1 MSRIGIV
8 PVIAARRSTTSRFVH
23 LVTAAKPVETVTD
36 NCAPGSRRSRAASV
50 SCLLAVLAISGLLFF
65 PVATLAQSDVGTI
78 VGFAKDQ
85 SGAVVPNTTVTIR
98 NEGTGE
104 LHTVTSDE
112 QGHYVAPSLPP
123 AYYSMTTEAKG
134 FEKFTSSHNKLDSNS
149 TIEIDASLSVGAE
162 TQTVEVTGTASVL
175 QTQSGAVQSEVTG
188 QQIQNQE
195 LNGRNPLYMAQL
207 LPGTRSGATMG
218 DFNFAVGGG
227 QPFQINGARQQDTM
241 VTFDSAPAV
250 RTRGNGAIIG
260 VASVDATQELQ
271 VLTANYAP
279 EYGSAAGGQIRVV
292 TKSGTAEFHG
302 SLYEYLRNSAMNANS
317 WTRNLTASTRF
328 PAPFVYNNFGFA
340 VGGPVWIPGLA
351 FTEPLRRKFFWFVN
365 EDWIRYRFTD
375 TQQQIVP
382 TALMRQGNFSE
393 LLSPSNPWYK
403 PSLGVI
409 YDPATCPTQGA
420 SSCVPYPNN
429 TIPASKLSPNGMAIL
444 NTYPTPTTPGISSNA
459 NNWIAQARH
468 PINQR
473 KEVINV
479 DYVPSEKHHI
489 EFRRSDATYFEYQP
503 FDQGSGLTGKYFN
516 RPNQTNALG
525 WTWTVNQSM
534 INEARASISIDDVYI
549 PVNTALS
556 GFNRQSLGIDFPF
569 IFPGGKAAPNKIPT
583 VNVPTFYSLAGGP
596 YPSHSSGLIYTATDS
611 LTKVWRNHTIKAGF
625 FYEYSGENDNDQ
637 INVATVPGGAS
648 NQNGTF
654 TFTDPR
660 SGYGATSG
668 VGLANLALGLADTYI
683 EIGPKSYTPWR
694 GTMYEEFLQDAW
706 QLTPRLHLD
715 YGFRITST
723 VPYHTL
729 WGNSDYFDP
738 ASYSPGQA
746 PQINPTTGNVTLGTG
761 NPYNGMVNPGISKFP
776 SSALQGN
783 RVPAAAPD
791 STACAGQP
799 CTGLFAPQFSKGY
812 VATTHQFQPR
822 LGIAYQLDPRTVVR
836 AAGGEF
842 VTRMGL
848 LDNIFPGGNSPFQP
862 YVSVSNVSVDN
873 PGASL
878 NANINAPLNVTTLAK
893 NLAPPTRWN
902 WNLTIERE
910 LPLNSVLSIGYVGA
924 RGLRNFRVFDI
935 NQPTVG
941 ALLANPG
948 KNVNYLRPYKGFA
961 AIQQEQSNGSSV
973 YSSLQV
979 SWNRRFTAGSL
990 VGVSYTFSKSL
1001 DNSSNYRDIMPDTYY
1016 TNNLW
1021 GPSEYDTKHIL
1032 SVNYLY
1038 DLPFF
1043 KSQSTLT
1050 GRLLGGW
1057 ELSGSAQFQT
1067 GQPCGV
1073 GTNNDNAFVGEV
1085 GSFNCGTGTTEG
1097 QFYVKNGTPAVLKKF
1112 NPNGTGSAKYI
1123 STTNGDGSQIFT
1135 KPAAGT
1141 FNLQSGI
1148 RDEIYGPGFQN
1159 WNLNMRKQFPV
1170 YRETMFEFRAEAYN
1184 FINHPNWAQIG
1195 QTGGLNLTPT
1205 SSQFGEVIQKST
1217 TNPRTLQV
1225 GLRYVF

>member
-1 MSRIGIV
+1 MSRIGIF
-8 PVIAARRSTTSRFVH
+8 PVIAARRSTMSRLVH
-23 LVTAAKPVETVTD
+23 LVPAANPVETVTD
-36 NCAPGSRRSRAASV
+36 NRAPESRTSKITGV
-50 SCLLAVLAISGLLFF
+50 SCLLAVLAISNLLFF
-65 PVATLAQSDVGTI
+65 SVASFAQSDVGTI
-78 VGFAKDQ
+78 VGFVRDQ
-85 SGAVVPNTTVTIR
+85 SGAVVPNATVTIT
-98 NEGTGE
+98 NEATGE
-104 LHTVTSDE
+104 VHTAKSDE
-112 QGHYVAPSLPP
+112 QGHFVAPSLPP
-123 AYYSMTTEAKG
+123 AFYSMSTEAKG
-134 FEKFTSSHNKLDSNS
+134 FEKYTSSHNKLDSNS
-149 TIEIDASLSVGAE
+149 TIEIDAALSVGAE

-227 QPFQINGARQQDTM
+227 QPFQVNGARTQDTL

-250 RTRGNGAIIG
+250 RTRANGAIIG

-292 TKSGTAEFHG
+292 TKSGGAQFHG
-302 SLYEYLRNSAMNANS
+302 GLYEYLRNSAMNANT
-317 WTRNLTASTRF
+317 WTRNLTPSTRF
-328 PAPFVYNNFGFA
+328 AAPFVYNNFGFA

-351 FTEPLRRKFFWFVN
+351 FTEPLRKRFFWFVN

-382 TALMRQGNFSE
+382 TALMREGNFSE
-393 LLSPSNPWYK
+393 LLGTNPWYK
-403 PSLGVI
+403 PTTI
-409 YDPATCPTQGA
+409 YDPRTCPKAGA
-420 SSCVPYPNN
+420 ASCVAYPNN
-429 TIPASKLSPNGMAIL
+429 VIPQSQLSPNGLAIL
-444 NTYPTPTTPGISSNA
+444 NTYPTPTTPGVTTNA

-479 DYVPSEKHHI
+479 DYLISDKHHI

-516 RPNQTNALG
+516 RPNQTNVLG
-525 WTWTVNQSM
+525 WTWTVNQSV
-534 INEARASISIDDVYI
+534 INEARATISIDDVYI
-549 PVNTALS
+549 PVNTALA
-556 GFNRQSLGIDFPF
+556 GFNRQTLGIDFPY
-569 IFPGGKAAPNKIPT
+569 IFPNGKAAPNKIPT
-583 VNVPTFYSLAGGP
+583 VNVPEFYSLAGGP
-596 YPSHSSGLIYTATDS
+596 YPSHSSGLIYTASDS
-611 LTKVWRNHTIKAGF
+611 LTKVWRNHTIKGGF
-625 FYEYSGENDNDQ
+625 FFEYSGENDNDQ
-637 INVATVPGGAS
+637 INVSTVPGGAS

-654 TFTDPR
+654 TFTDT
-660 SGYGATSG
+660 GIGATSG
-668 VGLANLALGLADTYI
+668 VGLANLALGVADNYT
-683 EIGPKSYTPWR
+683 EIGQKSYTPWR
-694 GTMYEEFLQDAW
+694 GQMYEEFIQDAW
-706 QLTPRLHLD
+706 QVNAKLHLD

-723 VPYHTL
+723 VPYYSL
-729 WGNSDYFDP
+729 WGNSDFFDP
-738 ASYSPGQA
+738 ASYNPAAA

-783 RVPAAAPD
+783 RVPAANPANN
-791 STACAGQP
+791 ACAGQP
-799 CTGLFAPQFSKGY
+799 CTGLFAPQLPKHY
-812 VATTHQFQPR
+812 VSTTDQFQPR
-822 LGIAYQLDPRTVVR
+822 LGIAYQVDPRTVVR

-862 YVSVSNVSVDN
+862 FVTVTNVSVDN
-873 PGASL
+873 PGAAL
-878 NANINAPLNVTTLAK
+878 NANINAPLTVTTLGK
-893 NLAPPTRWN
+893 NLTPPTRWN
-902 WNLTIERE
+902 WNFTVERE
-910 LPLNSVLSIGYVGA
+910 LPLNSVMSIAYVGA

-935 NQPTVG
+935 NQPTAG
-941 ALLANPG
+941 ALQANPG
-948 KNVNYLRPYKGFA
+948 KSVNYLRPYKGYA

-990 VGVSYTFSKSL
+990 FGISYTFSKSL

-1021 GPSEYDTKHIL
+1021 GPSEYDTKNIVL
-1032 SVNYLY
+1032 INYVY

-1043 KSQSTLT
+1043 RNQATLT
-1050 GRLLGGW
+1050 GKLLGGW
-1057 ELSGSAQFQT
+1057 EFSGSSQFQT

-1073 GTNNDNAFVGEV
+1073 GANNDYAGVGEF
-1085 GSFNCGTGTTEG
+1085 GSFGCGTNTSEG
-1097 QFYVKNGTPAVLKKF
+1097 QFWVRNGTPAVLKHF

-1123 STTNGDGSQIFT
+1123 STTNGDGSSIFT
-1135 KPAAGT
+1135 APKAGT

-1148 RDEIYGPGFQN
+1148 RNEIYGPGFQN
-1159 WNLNMRKQFPV
+1159 WNLSMRKEFPV
-1170 YRETMFEFRAEAYN
+1170 YRETAFEFRAEAYN

-1195 QTGGLNLTPT
+1195 QAGGLNLTPT
-1205 SSQFGEVIQKST
+1205 SSQFGEVTQKST

-1225 GLRYVF
+1225 ALRYHF

>member
-1 MSRIGIV
+1 MPANGIL
-8 PVIAARRSTTSRFVH
+8 PVTDASPLANR
-23 LVTAAKPVETVTD
+23 VETVTGKVSLPIKRL
-36 NCAPGSRRSRAASV
+36 CAALILSISFFFSAA
-50 SCLLAVLAISGLLFF
+50 AF
-65 PVATLAQSDVGTI
+65 AQSDVGTI
-78 VGFAKDQ
+78 VGFVKDQ
-85 SGAVVPNTTVTIR
+85 SGAVVPHATVTIR

-104 LHTVTSDE
+104 VHNVSSDE
-112 QGHYVAPSLPP
+112 QGHYTAPSLPP
-123 AYYSMTTEAKG
+123 AYYSMTADAKG
-134 FEKFTSSHNKLDSNS
+134 FENFTSTHNKLDSNS
-149 TIEIDASLSVGAE
+149 TIDIEASLSVGAA
-162 TQTVEVTGTASVL
+162 TQTIEVTATASVL
-175 QTQSGAVQSEVTG
+175 QTQSGAVMSEVTG
-188 QQIQNQE
+188 KQIQNQE

-227 QPFQINGARQQDTM
+227 QPFQVNGARTQDTL

-250 RTRGNGAIIG
+250 RTRANGAIIG

-292 TKSGTAEFHG
+292 TKSGTADFHG
-302 SLYEYLRNSAMNANS
+302 SLYEYLRNSAMNANT
-317 WTRNLTASTRF
+317 WTRNLTPSTRF
-328 PAPFVYNNFGFA
+328 AAPFVYNNFGLS
-340 VGGPVWIPGLA
+340 VGGPVWIPKLA
-351 FTEPLRRKFFWFVN
+351 FTDALRRRLFWFVN

-403 PSLGVI
+403 PAQGVI
-409 YDPATCPTQGA
+409 YNPATCPTLGA
-420 SSCVPYPNN
+420 ATCVPYPNN
-429 TIPASKLSPNGMAIL
+429 TIPAAQLSPNGVAIL
-444 NTYPTPTTPGISSNA
+444 NAYPVPTIPGISSNA

-479 DYVPSEKHHI
+479 DYLPSENHRI
-489 EFRRSDATYFEYQP
+489 AFRRSDATYFEYQP

-516 RPNQTNALG
+516 RPNQTNGLS
-525 WTWTVNQSM
+525 WTWTVSQSV
-534 INEARASISIDDVYI
+534 INEARATISIDDVYI
-549 PVNTALS
+549 PVNTALP
-556 GFNRQSLGIDFPF
+556 GFNRQTLGIDFPY
-569 IFPGGKAAPNKIPT
+569 IFPNGKAAPNKIPT
-583 VNVPTFYSLAGGP
+583 VSVPTFYSLAGGP
-596 YPSHSSGLIYTATDS
+596 YPSHSSGLIYTVSDS
-611 LTKVWRNHTIKAGF
+611 LTKVWANHTFKAGF
-625 FYEYSGENDNDQ
+625 FFEYSGENDNDQ
-637 INVATVPGGAS
+637 INVSTVPGGAS

-654 TFTDPR
+654 FFTDPR
-660 SGYGATSG
+660 SGLGATSG
-668 VGLANLALGLADTYI
+668 VGVANLALGLADSYI
-683 EIGPKSYTPWR
+683 EIGQKSYTAWR
-694 GTMYEEFLQDAW
+694 GQMYEEFLQDAW
-706 QLTPRLHLD
+706 QVNPKLHLD

-723 VPYHTL
+723 VPYYPL

-738 ASYSPGQA
+738 ASYNPGQA
-746 PQINPTTGNVTLGTG
+746 PQVNPTTGNVTLGTG
-761 NPYNGMVNPGISKFP
+761 NPYNGMVIPGIHQFP
-776 SSALQGN
+776 SSATQGN
-783 RVPAAAPD
+783 RVPAANPANN
-791 STACAGQP
+791 ACAGQP
-799 CTGLFAPQFSKGY
+799 CSGLFAPQLSKSY
-812 VATTHQFQPR
+812 VKTTNQFQPR
-822 LGIAYQLDPRTVVR
+822 IGLAYQLNPRTVVR

-862 YVSVSNVSVDN
+862 FVGVSNVSVDN

-878 NANINAPLNVTTLAK
+878 TPNINAALNVTTLAK
-893 NLAPPTRWN
+893 NLSPPTRWD
-902 WNLTIERE
+902 WNLTLERE
-910 LPLNSVLSIGYVGA
+910 LPLNSVLSIAYVGG

-948 KNVNYLRPYKGFA
+948 KNVNYLRPYKGYA
-961 AIQQEQSNGSSV
+961 AIQQEQSNGSSK
-973 YSSLQV
+973 YNSLQV

-990 VGVSYTFSKSL
+990 LGVSYTWSKSL

-1032 SVNYLY
+1032 VVNYLY

-1043 KSQSTLT
+1043 KSQATLT
-1050 GRLLGGW
+1050 GKLLGGW
-1057 ELSGSAQFQT
+1057 ELSGSSQFQT

-1085 GSFNCGTGTTEG
+1085 GSFGCGTNTSEG
-1097 QFYVKNGTPAVLKKF
+1097 QFYVRKGTPAVLKQF
-1112 NPNGTGSAKYI
+1112 SPNGTGSGKYI
-1123 STTNGDGSQIFT
+1123 STTNGDGSAIFT

-1148 RDEIYGPGFQN
+1148 RNEIYGPGFQN
-1159 WNLNMRKQFPV
+1159 WDLNMRKLFPV
-1170 YRETMFEFRAEAYN
+1170 YRETAFEFRAEAYN
-1184 FINHPNWAQIG
+1184 FINHSNWAQIG
-1195 QTGGLNLTPT
+1195 QAGGLQLNPT
-1205 SSQFGEVIQKST
+1205 SSQFGEVTQKST

-1225 GLRYVF
+1225 SLRYSF

>member
-1 MSRIGIV
+1 MSSNAIY
-8 PVIAARRSTTSRFVH
+8 PVISTRSTGSEFFSLVKATKSSETATGFFRQPRLFV
-23 LVTAAKPVETVTD
+23 A
-36 NCAPGSRRSRAASV
+36 
-50 SCLLAVLAISGLLFF
+50 LAIAICLVFS
-65 PVATLAQSDVGTI
+65 VAAFAQSDVGTI
-78 VGFAKDQ
+78 VGFVKDQ
-85 SGAVVPNTTVTIR
+85 SGAVVPKATVTIR
-98 NEGTGE
+98 NEATGE

-112 QGHYVAPSLPP
+112 QGHYAAPSLTP
-123 AYYSMTTEAKG
+123 AYYSMSADGAG
-134 FEKFTSSHNKLDSNS
+134 FQKFTSSHNKLDSNS
-149 TIEIDASLSVGAE
+149 TIEIDAALTVGAA

-207 LPGTRSGATMG
+207 LPGTRSGSTMG

-227 QPFQINGARQQDTM
+227 QPFQVNGARTQDTL
-241 VTFDSAPAV
+241 VTFDGAPAV

-292 TKSGTAEFHG
+292 TKSGGAQFHG
-302 SLYEYLRNSAMNANS
+302 ALYEYLRNSAMNANT
-317 WTRNLTASTRF
+317 WTRNLTPSTRF
-328 PAPFVYNNFGFA
+328 AAPFVYNNFGFA
-340 VGGPVWIPGLA
+340 LSGPVWIPGLA

-382 TALMRQGNFSE
+382 TALMREGNFSE
-393 LLSPSNPWYK
+393 LLGTNPWYK
-403 PSLGVI
+403 PTTL
-409 YDPATCPTQGA
+409 YDPKTCPSVGA
-420 SSCVPYPNN
+420 KSCVAYPGNV
-429 TIPASKLSPNGMAIL
+429 IPQSQLSPNGLAIL
-444 NTYPTPTTPGISSNA
+444 NTYPTPTIPGVTTNA

-479 DYVPSEKHHI
+479 DYLINDQHHI

-516 RPNQTNALG
+516 RPNQTNVVG
-525 WTWTVNQSM
+525 WTWTVNQSL
-534 INEARASISIDDVYI
+534 INEARATISIDDVYI
-549 PVNTALS
+549 PVNTALP

-583 VNVPTFYSLAGGP
+583 VNVPEFYSLAGGP
-596 YPSHSSGLIYTATDS
+596 YPSHSSGLIYTASDS
-611 LTKVWRNHTIKAGF
+611 LTKVWRNHTIKGGF
-625 FYEYSGENDNDQ
+625 FFEYSGENDNDQ

-660 SGYGATSG
+660 TGYGATSG

-694 GTMYEEFLQDAW
+694 GQMYEEFIQDAW
-706 QLTPRLHLD
+706 QVTPKLHLD

-723 VPYHTL
+723 IPQYPL

-738 ASYSPGQA
+738 ASYSPGAA
-746 PQINPTTGNVTLGTG
+746 PQVDPATGNVILGTG
-761 NPYNGMVNPGISKFP
+761 NPYNGMVIPGISKFP

-783 RVPAAAPD
+783 RVPAAAPN

-799 CTGLFAPQFSKGY
+799 CTGLFAPQFSKSY
-812 VATTHQFQPR
+812 VQTTHQFQPR
-822 LGIAYQLDPRTVVR
+822 LGIAYQLDPKTVVR

-848 LDNIFPGGNSPFQP
+848 LDNVFPGGNSPFQP

-878 NANINAPLNVTTLAK
+878 SATVNAALNVTTLAK
-893 NLAPPTRWN
+893 NLSPPTRWN

-910 LPLNSVLSIGYVGA
+910 LPLNSVMSIAYVGA

-935 NQPTVG
+935 NQPTAG
-941 ALLANPG
+941 ALQANPG
-948 KNVNYLRPYKGFA
+948 KNVNYLRPYKGYA

-979 SWNRRFTAGSL
+979 SWNRRFTAGSM
-990 VGVSYTFSKSL
+990 VGVSYTWSKSL

-1016 TNNLW
+1016 TQNLW

-1032 SVNYLY
+1032 LINYQY

-1043 KSQSTLT
+1043 KSQATLT

-1057 ELSGSAQFQT
+1057 QLSGNTQFQT

-1073 GTNNDNAFVGEV
+1073 GANNDYAGVGEV
-1085 GSFNCGTGTTEG
+1085 GGFNCGTNTSEG
-1097 QFYVKNGTPAVLKKF
+1097 QFWVRHGTPAVLKHF
-1112 NPNGTGSAKYI
+1112 APNGVGSAKYI
-1123 STTNGDGSQIFT
+1123 STTNGDGSPIFT
-1135 KPAAGT
+1135 QPAAGT
-1141 FNLQSGI
+1141 FNLQPGI

-1159 WNLNMRKQFPV
+1159 WNLNMSKQFPV
-1170 YRETMFEFRAEAYN
+1170 YRETALEFRAEAYN
-1184 FINHPNWAQIG
+1184 FINHSNWAQIG
-1195 QTGGLNLTPT
+1195 QAGGLNLTAT
-1205 SSQFGEVIQKST
+1205 SSQFGEVTQKST

-1225 GLRYVF
+1225 GLRYHF

>member
-1 MSRIGIV
+1 MSRIGIF
-8 PVIAARRSTTSRFVH
+8 PAIAARRSTISRF
-23 LVTAAKPVETVTD
+23 ANPVETVTD
-36 NCAPGSRRSRAASV
+36 NRAPRSRGSRAASV
-50 SCLLAVLAISGLLFF
+50 SCLLAVLAISSVLFF
-65 PVATLAQSDVGTI
+65 SVAALAQSDVGTI

-85 SGAVVPNTTVTIR
+85 SGAVVPNATVTIR

-123 AYYSMTTEAKG
+123 AYYSVTAEAKG

-149 TIEIDASLSVGAE
+149 TIEIDANLSVGAE

-175 QTQSGAVQSEVTG
+175 QTQSGAVQSEITG

-195 LNGRNPLYMAQL
+195 LNGRNPLYQAQF
-207 LPGTRSGATMG
+207 LPGARSGATTG

-227 QPFQINGARQQDTM
+227 QPFQVNGARTQDTL

-250 RTRGNGAIIG
+250 RTRANGAIIG

-271 VLTANYAP
+271 VLTANYSP

-292 TKSGTAEFHG
+292 TKSGTDQFHG
-302 SLYEYLRNSAMNANS
+302 SLYEYLRNSAMNANT
-317 WTRNLTASTRF
+317 WTRNLVPSTRF

-351 FTEPLRRKFFWFVN
+351 FTEPLRKRFFWFVN

-393 LLSPSNPWYK
+393 LLSPANPWYT
-403 PSLGVI
+403 PANGVI
-409 YDPATCPTQGA
+409 YDPATCPTKGGK
-420 SSCVPYPNN
+420 SCVPYPNN
-429 TIPASKLSPNGMAIL
+429 TIPASKLSPNGIAIL
-444 NTYPTPTTPGISSNA
+444 NTYPTPTSPGISSNA

-479 DYVPSEKHHI
+479 DYLISEKHHI

-525 WTWTVNQSM
+525 WTWTVNQTV
-534 INEARASISIDDVYI
+534 INEARATISIDDVYI
-549 PVNTALS
+549 PVNTALA
-556 GFNRQSLGIDFPF
+556 GFNRQTLGINFPF
-569 IFPGGKAAPNKIPT
+569 IFPAGKAAPNKIPT

-596 YPSHSSGLIYTATDS
+596 YPSHSSGLIYTASDS
-611 LTKVWRNHTIKAGF
+611 LTKVWRNHTIKGGF
-625 FYEYSGENDNDQ
+625 FFEYSGENDNDQ

-660 SGYGATSG
+660 SGLGATSG
-668 VGLANLALGLADTYI
+668 VGLANLALGLADSYT
-683 EIGPKSYTPWR
+683 EIGQKSYTPWR
-694 GTMYEEFLQDAW
+694 GQMYEEFIQDAW
-706 QLTPRLHLD
+706 QVNGKLHLD
-715 YGFRITST
+715 YGFRITSS
-723 VPYHTL
+723 VPYYSL
-729 WGNSDYFDP
+729 WGNSDFFDP
-738 ASYSPGQA
+738 ASYNPAAA

-761 NPYNGMVNPGISKFP
+761 NPYNGMVNPGINKFP

-783 RVPAAAPD
+783 RVPAANPANN
-791 STACAGQP
+791 ACAGQP
-799 CTGLFAPQFSKGY
+799 CTGLFSPQLPKHY
-812 VATTHQFQPR
+812 VSTTHQFQPR
-822 LGIAYQLDPRTVVR
+822 LGIAYQVDPKTVVR

-862 YVSVSNVSVDN
+862 FVTVTNVSVDN
-873 PGASL
+873 PGAAL
-878 NANINAPLNVTTLAK
+878 TPGINAPLTVTTLAK
-893 NLAPPTRWN
+893 NLTPPTRWN
-902 WNLTIERE
+902 WNFTVERE
-910 LPLNSVLSIGYVGA
+910 LPLSSVLSIGYVGA

-935 NQPTVG
+935 NQPTAG
-941 ALLANPG
+941 ALQANPG
-948 KNVNYLRPYKGFA
+948 KSANYLRPYKGYA

-990 VGVSYTFSKSL
+990 FGVSYTFSKSL

-1032 SVNYLY
+1032 TINYLY

-1043 KSQSTLT
+1043 KGQNNLT

-1057 ELSGSAQFQT
+1057 EFSGSTQFQT

-1073 GTNNDNAFVGEV
+1073 GTANDYAGVGEV
-1085 GSFNCGTGTTEG
+1085 GSFGCGTNTSEG
-1097 QFYVKNGTPAVLKKF
+1097 QFYIRNGTPTVLKHF
-1112 NPNGTGSAKYI
+1112 NPNGTGTAKYI
-1123 STTNGDGSQIFT
+1123 STTNGDGSPIFT
-1135 KPAAGT
+1135 QPPAGT

-1148 RDEIYGPGFQN
+1148 RNEIYGPGFQN

-1170 YRETMFEFRAEAYN
+1170 FRETAFEFRAEAYN

-1195 QTGGLNLTPT
+1195 QAGGLQLNPT
-1205 SSQFGEVIQKST
+1205 STQFGEVTQKST

-1225 GLRYVF
+1225 ALRYIF

>member
-1 MSRIGIV
+1 MSKSGIFPAV
-8 PVIAARRSTTSRFVH
+8 AACRSIVSRLVCWVTSSVAQ
-23 LVTAAKPVETVTD
+23 LVT
-36 NCAPGSRRSRAASV
+36 GSGVSV
-50 SCLLAVLAISGLLFF
+50 ALAISIALFL
-65 PVATLAQSDVGTI
+65 PVAVLAQSDVGTI

-85 SGAVVPNTTVTIR
+85 SGAVVPGATVTIR

-104 LHTVTSDE
+104 VHTVTSDE

-123 AYYSMTTEAKG
+123 AYYSMTVEAKG
-134 FEKFTSSHNKLDSNS
+134 FQKFTSSHNKLDSNS
-149 TIEIDASLSVGAE
+149 TIEIDAALSIGAE

-175 QTQSGAVQSEVTG
+175 QTQSGAVQSEITG

-195 LNGRNPLYMAQL
+195 LNGRNPLYQAQF
-207 LPGTRSGATMG
+207 LPGTRSGATTG

-227 QPFQINGARQQDTM
+227 QPFQVNGARTQDTL

-250 RTRGNGAIIG
+250 RTRANGAIIG

-292 TKSGTAEFHG
+292 TKSGTDQFHG
-302 SLYEYLRNSAMNANS
+302 SLYEYLRNSAMNANT
-317 WTRNLTASTRF
+317 WTRNLNASTRF

-351 FTEPLRRKFFWFVN
+351 FTEPLRKRFFWFVN

-382 TALMRQGNFSE
+382 TALMRQGDFSE
-393 LLSPSNPWYK
+393 LLSPANPWYT
-403 PSLGVI
+403 PARGVI
-409 YDPATCPTQGA
+409 YDPATCPTLGA
-420 SSCVPYPNN
+420 KSCVPYPNN
-429 TIPASKLSPNGMAIL
+429 VIPASKLSPNGLAIL
-444 NTYPTPTTPGISSNA
+444 STYPTPTTPGISSNA

-473 KEVINV
+473 KEVINF
-479 DYVPSEKHHI
+479 DYIVNEKHHL

-525 WTWTVNQSM
+525 WTWTISQSM
-534 INEARASISIDDVYI
+534 INEARATISIDDVYI
-549 PVNTALS
+549 PVNTALP
-556 GFNRQSLGIDFPF
+556 GFNRQTLGIDFPF
-569 IFPGGKAAPNKIPT
+569 IFPSGKAAPNKIPT
-583 VNVPTFYSLAGGP
+583 VSVPEFYGLAGGP
-596 YPSHSSGLIYTATDS
+596 YPSHSSGLIYTASDS
-611 LTKVWRNHTIKAGF
+611 LTKVWRNHTIKGGF
-625 FYEYSGENDNDQ
+625 FFEYSGENDNDQ
-637 INVATVPGGAS
+637 INVNTVPGGAS
-648 NQNGTF
+648 NQNGNF
-654 TFTDPR
+654 IFTDPR
-660 SGYGATSG
+660 SGLGATSG
-668 VGLANLALGLADTYI
+668 VGLANLALGLADSYT
-683 EIGPKSYTPWR
+683 EIGQKSYTPWR
-694 GTMYEEFLQDAW
+694 GQMYEEFIQDAW
-706 QLTPRLHLD
+706 QVNSKLHLD
-715 YGFRITST
+715 YGIRITST
-723 VPYHTL
+723 VPYYSL
-729 WGNSDYFDP
+729 WGNSDFFDP
-738 ASYSPGQA
+738 ASYNPAAA

-783 RVPAAAPD
+783 RVPAANPANN
-791 STACAGQP
+791 ACAGQP
-799 CTGLFAPQFSKGY
+799 CTGLFAPQLPKHY
-812 VATTHQFQPR
+812 VSTTHQVQPR
-822 LGIAYQLDPRTVVR
+822 LGIAYQVDPKTVVR

-862 YVSVSNVSVDN
+862 FVTVSNVSVDN

-878 NANINAPLNVTTLAK
+878 NTNINAPLTVTTLAK
-893 NLAPPTRWN
+893 NLTPPTRWN
-902 WNLTIERE
+902 WNFTIERE
-910 LPLNSVLSIGYVGA
+910 LPLNSVLSIAYVGA

-935 NQPTVG
+935 NQPAAG
-941 ALLANPG
+941 ALQANPG
-948 KNVNYLRPYKGFA
+948 KNVNYLRPYKGYA
-961 AIQQEQSNGSSV
+961 AIQQEQSNGSSK
-973 YSSLQV
+973 YNSMQV

-990 VGVSYTFSKSL
+990 FGVSYTWSKSL

-1032 SVNYLY
+1032 IINYLY

-1043 KSQSTLT
+1043 KGQNNLT

-1057 ELSGSAQFQT
+1057 ELSGSTQFQT

-1073 GTNNDNAFVGEV
+1073 GAANDYAGVGTP
-1085 GSFNCGTGTTEG
+1085 GSFGCGTNTSEG
-1097 QFYVKNGTPAVLKKF
+1097 QFWVRNGTPTVLKHF
-1112 NPNGTGSAKYI
+1112 TPNGVGTAKYI
-1123 STTNGDGSQIFT
+1123 TTTNGDGSPIFT
-1135 KPAAGT
+1135 PPAAGT

-1148 RDEIYGPGFQN
+1148 RNEIYGPGFQN
-1159 WNLNMRKQFPV
+1159 WNLNLRKQFPV
-1170 YRETMFEFRAEAYN
+1170 WRETAFEFRAEAYN

-1195 QTGGLNLTPT
+1195 QAGGLDLRPT
-1205 SSQFGEVIQKST
+1205 STQFGEVTQKST

-1225 GLRYVF
+1225 ALRYIF

>member
-1 MSRIGIV
+1 MSMLQI
-8 PVIAARRSTTSRFVH
+8 PVAFIPSRPSV
-23 LVTAAKPVETVTD
+23 LT
-36 NCAPGSRRSRAASV
+36 PGSSTSGSLSTDASSAAGLQALHSV
-50 SCLLAVLAISGLLFF
+50 FSTGAKVARIALAIFLAMLFS
-65 PVATLAQSDVGTI
+65 VAAFAQSDVGTI
-78 VGFAKDQ
+78 VGFVKDQ
-85 SGAVVPNTTVTIR
+85 SGAVVPSATVTIR

-104 LHTVTSDE
+104 VHTVTTDAA
-112 QGHYVAPSLPP
+112 GHYTAPSLPP
-123 AYYSMTTEAKG
+123 AYYSMTAEAKG
-134 FEKFTSSHNKLDSNS
+134 FEKYSSTHNKLDSNS
-149 TIEIDASLSVGAE
+149 TIDIDASFSVGAE

-175 QTQSGAVQSEVTG
+175 QTQSGAVQSEITG
-188 QQIQNQE
+188 QQIQKQE

-207 LPGTRSGATMG
+207 LPGARSGATQG

-227 QPFQINGARQQDTM
+227 QPFQVNGARTQDTL

-250 RTRGNGAIIG
+250 RTRANGAIIG

-271 VLTANYAP
+271 VLTADYAP

-292 TKSGTAEFHG
+292 TKSGTAQFHG
-302 SLYEYLRNSAMNANS
+302 SLYEYLRNSAMNANT
-317 WTRNLTASTRF
+317 WTRNLTPSTRF
-328 PAPFVYNNFGFA
+328 AAPFVYNNFGFA
-340 VGGPVWIPGLA
+340 VGGPVWIPKLA
-351 FTEPLRRKFFWFVN
+351 FTDALRRKFFWFVN

-382 TALMRQGNFSE
+382 TELMRQGDFSE
-393 LLSPSNPWYK
+393 LLGTNPWYK
-403 PSLGVI
+403 PTTI
-409 YDPATCPTQGA
+409 YNPATCPTLGA
-420 SSCVPYPNN
+420 ASCVAYANN
-429 TIPASKLSPNGMAIL
+429 VIPQSQLSTNGLAIL
-444 NTYPTPTTPGISSNA
+444 NAYPTPTIPGVTTNA

-479 DYVPSEKHHI
+479 DYIPSEKHHI

-525 WTWTVNQSM
+525 WTWTINQST
-534 INEARASISIDDVYI
+534 INEARATISIDDVYI
-549 PVNTALS
+549 PVNTALP
-556 GFNRQSLGIDFPF
+556 GFNRQTLGIDFPY
-569 IFPGGKAAPNKIPT
+569 IFPGGKAAPEKIPT
-583 VNVPTFYSLAGGP
+583 VNVPEFYSLAGGP
-596 YPSHSSGLIYTATDS
+596 YPSHSSGLIYTASDS
-611 LTKVWRNHTIKAGF
+611 LTKVWGSHTVKAGF
-625 FYEYSGENDNDQ
+625 FFEYSGENDNDQ

-654 TFTDPR
+654 VFTDPR
-660 SGYGATSG
+660 SGLGATSG
-668 VGLANLALGLADTYI
+668 VGLANLALGLADSYT
-683 EIGPKSYTPWR
+683 EIGPKSYTAWR
-694 GTMYEEFLQDAW
+694 GQMYEEFLQDAW
-706 QLTPRLHLD
+706 QLTPKLHLD

-723 VPYHTL
+723 VPYYPL

-738 ASYSPGQA
+738 GSYNPAQA
-746 PQINPTTGNVTLGTG
+746 PQVNPKTGNVTLGTG
-761 NPYNGMVNPGISKFP
+761 NPYNGMVIPGISKFP
-776 SSALQGN
+776 SSANG

-799 CTGLFAPQFSKGY
+799 CTGLFAPQFSKSY
-812 VATTHQFQPR
+812 VNTTHQFQPR
-822 LGIAYQLDPRTVVR
+822 VGLAYQVDPKTVVR

-862 YVSVSNVSVDN
+862 FVTVSNVSVDN

-878 NANINAPLNVTTLAK
+878 TPNVNAALTVTTLGK
-893 NLAPPTRWN
+893 NLSPPTRWN
-902 WNLTIERE
+902 WNFAIERE
-910 LPLNSVLSIGYVGA
+910 LPLNSVLSIAYVGA
-924 RGLRNFRVFDI
+924 RGLHNFRVFDI
-935 NQPTVG
+935 NQPAVG
-941 ALLANPG
+941 ALQANPG
-948 KNVNYLRPYKGFA
+948 KNVNYLRPYKGYA
-961 AIQQEQSNGSSV
+961 AIQQEQSNGSSL

-990 VGVSYTFSKSL
+990 FGVSYTFSKSL

-1032 SVNYLY
+1032 VVNYLY
-1038 DLPFF
+1038 DLPLF
-1043 KSQSTLT
+1043 KSQSTLA
-1050 GRLLGGW
+1050 GKLLGGW
-1057 ELSGSAQFQT
+1057 ELSGTSQFQT

-1073 GTNNDNAFVGEV
+1073 GTSNDYAGVGEA
-1085 GSFNCGTGTTEG
+1085 GSFGCGTNTSEG
-1097 QFYVKNGTPAVLKKF
+1097 QFWTRNGTPAMLKQF

-1135 KPAAGT
+1135 KPATGT

-1159 WNLNMRKQFPV
+1159 WNLAMQKRFAIT
-1170 YRETMFEFRAEAYN
+1170 ESTGFEFRAQAYN

-1195 QTGGLNLTPT
+1195 QAGGLNLTPT
-1205 SSQFGEVIQKST
+1205 SSQFGEVTQKST

-1225 GLRYVF
+1225 SLRYIF